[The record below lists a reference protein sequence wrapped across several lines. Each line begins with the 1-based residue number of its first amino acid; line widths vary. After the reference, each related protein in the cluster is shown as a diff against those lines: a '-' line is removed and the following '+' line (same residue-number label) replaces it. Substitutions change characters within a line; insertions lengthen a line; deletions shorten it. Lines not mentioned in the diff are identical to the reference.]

1 MSQYLSRS
9 PAAAILVFTAV
20 AALARASFN
29 IIIHSM
35 SSLYILSKAASTQF
49 RRIQFFSVRNHI
61 HQPVQAAVISARA
74 VGLEVVLGVEN
85 LFGERFGLW

>member
-1 MSQYLSRS
+1 
-9 PAAAILVFTAV
+9 
-20 AALARASFN
+20 
-29 IIIHSM
+29 M

-61 HQPVQAAVISARA
+61 HQPVQTAVVSARA
-74 VGLEVVLGVEN
+74 IALKVVLGIEH